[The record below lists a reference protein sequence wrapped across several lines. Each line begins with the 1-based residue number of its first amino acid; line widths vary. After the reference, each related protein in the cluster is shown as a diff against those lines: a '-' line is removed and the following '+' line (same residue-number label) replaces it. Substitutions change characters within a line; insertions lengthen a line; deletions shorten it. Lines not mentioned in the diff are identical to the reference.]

1 MAETYVFST
10 DEKTAKPNSII
21 LKRYKLP
28 FLRIEKEYNVD
39 ENGKKHKTRS
49 EISMCE
55 DKDMRKSAVVLIV
68 GSIGFST
75 ICGGIAKIVNAFKKN
90 D

>member
-28 FLRIEKEYNVD
+28 FLRIEKEYNGD

-75 ICGGIAKIVNAFKKN
+75 ICGGIAKIVNDFKKS